1 MLDMEAFGRRL
12 AGLRRKQ
19 NLTQRTVAES
29 CCVSI
34 QAVSKWECGKSCP
47 DLLILDDLA
56 KVLRVEIKD
65 FFEEQKSS

>member
-1 MLDMEAFGRRL
+1 MLSMESFGRRL
-12 AGLRRKQ
+12 AELRRKQ
-19 NLTQRTVAES
+19 NLTQREIAEK

-56 KVLRVEIKD
+56 SVLQVEIQD
-65 FFEEQKSS
+65 IFEEQKSS